1 MRGVFQLV
9 IQKERIH
16 SKVIKFRSYV
26 QREVFGVVGFLWG
39 LWGVF
44 VLFVLI
50 KFWLDW
56 GFSVGF

>member
-39 LWGVF
+39 LWGV
-44 VLFVLI
+44 LFYSSLLN
-50 KFWLDW
+50 F
-56 GFSVGF
+56 G